1 MVGPKGVGGWGLGR
15 VRTQEGWV
23 RPCPNPRGVGI
34 CVCALTQGDWV
45 CVRTQGGWA
54 LGPSMSGPNRFGV
67 WGLGPFVSGP
77 RGFGSFCIRTQ
88 GGWCLGPSVARPKRF
103 GLGRLTQQKG
113 VHVRTQCASQQ
124 TRWPGWAA
132 KLVGLAP
139 APGHESRSV
148 RCPQPEAQPLPPA
161 ALELV
166 VGGHYYPCARCLCL
180 GLQHIM
186 PLPNVQSAMQWVLLN
201 NDCF

>member
-1 MVGPKGVGGWGLGR
+1 VSGPKGVGGKVRVKTQMGWGMGQCPDPKGVGGLDPWSDPKGSGVGDWGLGR
-15 VRTQEGWV
+15 VWTQEGWV
-23 RPCPNPRGVGI
+23 RPCPNPRGVEI

-124 TRWPGWAA
+124 TRWPG
-132 KLVGLAP
+132 
-139 APGHESRSV
+139 
-148 RCPQPEAQPLPPA
+148 
-161 ALELV
+161 
-166 VGGHYYPCARCLCL
+166 
-180 GLQHIM
+180 
-186 PLPNVQSAMQWVLLN
+186 
-201 NDCF
+201 